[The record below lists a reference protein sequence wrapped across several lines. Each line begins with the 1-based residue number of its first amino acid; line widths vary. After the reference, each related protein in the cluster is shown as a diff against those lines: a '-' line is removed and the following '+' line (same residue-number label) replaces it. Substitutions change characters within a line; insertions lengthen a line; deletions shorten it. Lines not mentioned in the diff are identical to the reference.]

1 MQKIWKVTGPIV
13 LSALSILITFIF
25 VQPVACWL
33 DPTFSLFANRGIGK
47 IGITVLVIWHIF
59 LLLFNCDK
67 KLLLDFWQTN
77 FAFFKNL
84 KWLKSFCLYFLIFS
98 TLHVLFLALLY
109 LSGFVIYVPTCL
121 PVVALAKTGHP
132 ELISGSIKPVIS
144 FALKMFIGIVAT
156 FFLAWTEELIF
167 RGTVYKF
174 FVQELSPVV
183 SALLAS
189 LVFMLSHNLSN
200 PLALVTSDWKLGAGL
215 FLLGLLLNLI
225 FILTGKLYTGMGV
238 HAGLVFVKVFLRR
251 VPFLVFLAPN
261 TLPFFID
268 KDLRQSLIVHVAFI
282 LADIFLII
290 KVVKTKKH
298 ELPNS

>member
-25 VQPVACWL
+25 VQPIACWF

-67 KLLLDFWQTN
+67 KLLSDFWQTN
-77 FAFFKNL
+77 FLFFKNF
-84 KWLKSFCLYFLIFS
+84 KWLKPFCLFFLIFS
-98 TLHVLFLALLY
+98 TLHILFLSFLY
-109 LSGFVIYVPTCL
+109 LTGCVVYVPL
-121 PVVALAKTGHP
+121 DINLN
-132 ELISGSIKPVIS
+132 LS
-144 FALKMFIGIVAT
+144 FALKMLIGIMAT

-174 FVQELSPVV
+174 FVTELSPVT

-189 LVFMLSHNLSN
+189 LIFMLSHSLSN
-200 PLALVTSDWKLGAGL
+200 PLALITIDWKLGAGL

-225 FILTGKLYTGMGV
+225 FILTGKLYTGMGA

-251 VPFLVFLAPN
+251 VPFLAFLAPN
-261 TLPFFID
+261 ALPFFID

-282 LADIFLII
+282 SVDIILII
-290 KVVKTKKH
+290 KVLRTKRLKSS
-298 ELPNS
+298 NS